1 MKIKQLLR
9 ALRRRRPVTVDEGT
23 PRRDLPPAG
32 GLADSNTTL
41 RGR

>member
-1 MKIKQLLR
+1 MKIKELLR
-9 ALRRRRPVTVDEGT
+9 ALRRRRRVATPEGT

-32 GLADSNTTL
+32 NLADANTTL

>member
-1 MKIKQLLR
+1 MKLKALLR
-9 ALRRRRPVTVDEGT
+9 ALRRRRPVTPGGT

-32 GLADSNTTL
+32 NLADSNTTL

>member
-1 MKIKQLLR
+1 MTLKGLLR
-9 ALRRRRPVTVDEGT
+9 ALRRWRRPVMNEGT

-32 GLADSNTTL
+32 NLADSNTTL